1 MVDIT
6 RIWFSCFVELFS
18 QYMSVLKCW
27 YRWPLSGNVSTVW
40 MDRCVFQECVG
51 VTSYFWWTRFCAKTL
66 TDWHAGKYCSLIVYL
81 MCFSICALFLCRF
94 KHRIGIRMLSGRKWC
109 SIMLLCTI
117 SKHLPGWNFNK
128 VHVKPALVSG
138 EQCDVLN
145 SKRSRWQD
153 WESRWAGEMWTRLQW
168 NTEDVLSFPPKL
180 LLTLHRHV
188 KLWNKPI

>member
-1 MVDIT
+1 M
-6 RIWFSCFVELFS
+6 W
-18 QYMSVLKCW
+18 VLYEWTDACA
-27 YRWPLSGNVSTVW
+27 
-40 MDRCVFQECVG
+40 G
-51 VTSYFWWTRFCAKTL
+51 VTSYFWWTRFCAKRL

-145 SKRSRWQD
+145 STRSWWQD
-153 WESRWAGEMWTRLQW
+153 WESRWNVDTSAMEYWRC
-168 NTEDVLSFPPKL
+168 VIFPTQAPAH
-180 LLTLHRHV
+180 T
-188 KLWNKPI
+188 PQTC